1 MYELKDIKVVHLEV
15 TQNCQAACPMCERNI
30 RGEGLNPHLNL
41 DELNLQDCKQIFTP
55 SFIKQLDSMYMCGNY
70 GDPIIAKDTLEIFR
84 YFRNNNPD
92 IWLSMNTNA
101 GARSETWWYDLAQIF
116 GRNGRVIFSVDGLE
130 DTNHI
135 YRQNVNWG
143 LVERAMDSFIE
154 SGGRA
159 QWDFLVFEHNEH
171 QVQEA
176 KQLSL
181 KKGFEKFTAKKTGRF
196 IKSKGDKKDQ
206 HVYKDGKV
214 IKKPSTAYT
223 NTASTSQDKLL
234 QKYNTMADYYNN
246 TEIQCRV
253 KDKGEIFV
261 SAEGIV
267 LPCCWTAGRM
277 YKWKHKDPYVEQIW
291 DHINLAG
298 GKQAL
303 DARKGIHKVFETGI
317 FNTIE
322 QSWNIP
328 SCDDGKLKICT
339 RQCGKEFKQFEGQFI

>member
-135 YRQNVNWG
+135 YRQNVN
-143 LVERAMDSFIE
+143 
-154 SGGRA
+154 
-159 QWDFLVFEHNEH
+159 
-171 QVQEA
+171 
-176 KQLSL
+176 LSL
-181 KKGFEKFTAKKTGRF
+181 
-196 IKSKGDKKDQ
+196 I
-206 HVYKDGKV
+206 
-214 IKKPSTAYT
+214 
-223 NTASTSQDKLL
+223 
-234 QKYNTMADYYNN
+234 
-246 TEIQCRV
+246 
-253 KDKGEIFV
+253 
-261 SAEGIV
+261 
-267 LPCCWTAGRM
+267 
-277 YKWKHKDPYVEQIW
+277 
-291 DHINLAG
+291 HI
-298 GKQAL
+298 
-303 DARKGIHKVFETGI
+303 
-317 FNTIE
+317 
-322 QSWNIP
+322 
-328 SCDDGKLKICT
+328 
-339 RQCGKEFKQFEGQFI
+339 